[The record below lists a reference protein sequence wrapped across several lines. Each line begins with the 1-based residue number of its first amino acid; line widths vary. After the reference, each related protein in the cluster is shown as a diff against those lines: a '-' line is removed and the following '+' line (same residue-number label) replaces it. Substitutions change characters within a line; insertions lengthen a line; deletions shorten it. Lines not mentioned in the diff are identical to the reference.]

1 MEIALRNT
9 FIFVKMGDLLSNT
22 GKFLE
27 SSKVS
32 ELNLFLIQNLK
43 LVAIVEAILSEW
55 RLNVKRSQVQP
66 QHLRPPQLSDTL
78 FVFIDQVKTN
88 LALKTTL
95 QRISNIKKTPPTC
108 LEKQKKESRAFGRLE
123 KDLPSGTYCH
133 CWDQNQRV
141 SMQVIKLYNSRN

>member
-1 MEIALRNT
+1 MACLCFLLKGSIEAPNDDVVNHIFKNNGKIVWKIALRNT
-9 FIFVKMGDLLSNT
+9 SIFVKMGDLLSNT

-43 LVAIVEAILSEW
+43 LIAIVEAIPSEW

-78 FVFIDQVKTN
+78 FVFIDW
-88 LALKTTL
+88 LKL
-95 QRISNIKKTPPTC
+95 IWRSK
-108 LEKQKKESRAFGRLE
+108 
-123 KDLPSGTYCH
+123 LPYREFQT
-133 CWDQNQRV
+133 
-141 SMQVIKLYNSRN
+141 

>member
-1 MEIALRNT
+1 
-9 FIFVKMGDLLSNT
+9 MGDLLSNT

-43 LVAIVEAILSEW
+43 LIAIVEAIPSEW

-78 FVFIDQVKTN
+78 FVFIDW
-88 LALKTTL
+88 LKL
-95 QRISNIKKTPPTC
+95 IWRSK
-108 LEKQKKESRAFGRLE
+108 
-123 KDLPSGTYCH
+123 LPYREFQT
-133 CWDQNQRV
+133 
-141 SMQVIKLYNSRN
+141 